1 MNLAVRDQAS
11 RSAPASA
18 ERRDHRQTSQLLPL
32 IFEQLDT
39 RRKITVL
46 EVGRAMPETVAFFSQ
61 YRCRLHVLDLYGELE
76 SGHLDRAGT
85 GKTLQRQFQELFGFE
100 PGTQL
105 DLCLLWD
112 LPHYLEEKQLRAFS
126 AALWPWLQPHSR
138 AHIFGVHSAATQLL
152 NREYGIVNIDSL
164 SVRPRETDQLKHSP
178 HPQSFLSEWLTCFST
193 SRGVLLGDGKIESI
207 MSARL

>member
-11 RSAPASA
+11 RAAPASV
-18 ERRDHRQTSQLLPL
+18 ERRDQRQPSQLLPL

-46 EVGRAMPETVAFFSQ
+46 EVGRAMPETVSFFSQ
-61 YRCRLHVLDLYGELE
+61 YRCRLHVLDLYAELE
-76 SGHLDRAGT
+76 AGQLHRDHT
-85 GKTLQRQFQELFGFE
+85 GKTLQRQFQEMFGFE
-100 PGTQL
+100 QGTQL

-152 NREYGIVNIDSL
+152 NREYGIVNVETL
-164 SVRPRETDQLKHSP
+164 SVRPRATEQLKHSP
-178 HPQSFLSEWLTCFST
+178 HPNSFLNEWLTCFAT
-193 SRGVLLGDGKIESI
+193 NRGVLLGDGKIESI
-207 MSARL
+207 MHAKL

>member
-1 MNLAVRDQAS
+1 LNLAVRDQAS

-76 SGHLDRAGT
+76 SGQLDRAGT
-85 GKTLQRQFQELFGFE
+85 GKTLQRQFQELFAFE

-164 SVRPRETDQLKHSP
+164 SVRPRETEQLKHSP